1 MEKNDLVNNLIEK
14 GFRQTIEEV
23 QLNLIGEIQRRVE
36 NMLQGGMNKKEFAQ
50 WFGNTIIELKQ
61 QVSDIPT
68 YKRW

>member
-1 MEKNDLVNNLIEK
+1 MENNTLINELLEK
-14 GFRQTIEEV
+14 GYRQKIEEA
-23 QLNLIGEIQRRVE
+23 QLYLITEIQHRVE

-61 QVSDIPT
+61 QVCEIPT